1 MSQST
6 STIRTGT
13 PPVFAG
19 IDVGGTTIKLALVSD
34 HGQLMATEHFA
45 TEDELGV
52 PDAVSRMRRG
62 LERLCATANLNFSDI
77 AAIGLGTPGTMD
89 IPNGLILEPPNLP
102 GWKNFPIVEHLQ
114 QACDNKLVAFAN
126 DAGAAAYGEF
136 WVGSGQIHDSIVMF
150 TLGTGVG
157 GGIILH
163 GKSVDGGH
171 SHGSE
176 FGHILID
183 SGPQARLCS
192 CGQRGH
198 LEAYASATAVVKRAQ
213 EQLQAGRPSSLKA
226 RLQGGESLSALM
238 VAEEADK
245 NDSFCLDLIDETAY
259 FLALGIVSVVNI
271 IDPECVILGGAMNF
285 GGQKSPLGRRFLK
298 QIQDSFCKHTFP
310 VLAEN
315 TEICFA
321 TLGGDAGF
329 IGAAGVARS
338 AFYKQASPLGTSAE
352 NPDLS
357 NQER

>member
-1 MSQST
+1 
-6 STIRTGT
+6 
-13 PPVFAG
+13 
-19 IDVGGTTIKLALVSD
+19 
-34 HGQLMATEHFA
+34 
-45 TEDELGV
+45 
-52 PDAVSRMRRG
+52 
-62 LERLCATANLNFSDI
+62 
-77 AAIGLGTPGTMD
+77 
-89 IPNGLILEPPNLP
+89 
-102 GWKNFPIVEHLQ
+102 
-114 QACDNKLVAFAN
+114 
-126 DAGAAAYGEF
+126 
-136 WVGSGQIHDSIVMF
+136 
-150 TLGTGVG
+150 
-157 GGIILH
+157 
-163 GKSVDGGH
+163 
-171 SHGSE
+171 
-176 FGHILID
+176 
-183 SGPQARLCS
+183 
-192 CGQRGH
+192 
-198 LEAYASATAVVKRAQ
+198 
-213 EQLQAGRPSSLKA
+213 
-226 RLQGGESLSALM
+226 M

-357 NQER
+357 NEER